1 MNKASIFVA
10 YSLLS
15 LVGFGGVALLGFT
28 GKSNDVNAILAFF
41 CFYGF
46 LCTTGVF
53 YVVGK
58 MKVAMEWQDERIND
72 TTRMH
77 TEAVREIY
85 TYIDGEARQING
97 RVDDAQDSLSREISS
112 VWSEMESHTTSSKR

>member
-28 GKSNDVNAILAFF
+28 GKSNDLNAIIAFF
-41 CFYGF
+41 SFYGF

>member
-1 MNKASIFVA
+1 MNKASVFVV

-28 GKSNDVNAILAFF
+28 GKSNDLNAIIAFF
-41 CFYGF
+41 SFYGF

-58 MKVAMEWQDERIND
+58 MKASMEWQDERIND
-72 TTRMH
+72 ANRVH
-77 TEAVREIY
+77 QESIREVY
-85 TYIDGEARQING
+85 SYIDGETRQVNG
-97 RVDDAQDSLSREISS
+97 RIDDLNDHFTREVGL
-112 VWSEMESHTTSSKR
+112 VWNEVESHSTTSKR

>member
-58 MKVAMEWQDERIND
+58 MKAAMEWQDERIND

>member
-1 MNKASIFVA
+1 MNKVSVFVV

-28 GKSNDVNAILAFF
+28 GKSNDLSAIIAFF
-41 CFYGF
+41 SFYGF

-58 MKVAMEWQDERIND
+58 MKAGMEWQDERIGD
-72 TTRMH
+72 VTRDNV
-77 TEAVREIY
+77 ERIKEVYSLVDSEVR
-85 TYIDGEARQING
+85 QMNG
-97 RVDDAQDSLSREISS
+97 RVDEVQDSLSREISS

>member
-1 MNKASIFVA
+1 MNKVSVFVV

-28 GKSNDVNAILAFF
+28 GKSNDLNAIIAFF
-41 CFYGF
+41 SFYGF

-58 MKVAMEWQDERIND
+58 MKAAMEWQDERIND

>member
-28 GKSNDVNAILAFF
+28 GKSNDINAIIAFF
-41 CFYGF
+41 SFYGF

>member
-1 MNKASIFVA
+1 MNKASVFVV

-28 GKSNDVNAILAFF
+28 GKSNDLNAIIAFF
-41 CFYGF
+41 SFYGF

-58 MKVAMEWQDERIND
+58 MKAAMEWQDERIND
-72 TTRMH
+72 ANRVH
-77 TEAVREIY
+77 QEAIREVY
-85 TYIDGEARQING
+85 SYIDGEARQINTRIDESADDTHREFG
-97 RVDDAQDSLSREISS
+97 RVWDRVDAP
-112 VWSEMESHTTSSKR
+112 VSSKR

>member
-28 GKSNDVNAILAFF
+28 GKSNDINAIIAFF
-41 CFYGF
+41 SFYGF

-58 MKVAMEWQDERIND
+58 MKAAMEWQDERIND

-85 TYIDGEARQING
+85 TYIDGETRQINSRIDDVSDDTHREFG
-97 RVDDAQDSLSREISS
+97 HIWQRVEAEP
-112 VWSEMESHTTSSKR
+112 VSSKR